1 MKQTIIEAIESR
13 KLVEF
18 HYDGH
23 YRLVEPHTF
32 GVSTKGND
40 TLSAYQVQGTSD
52 KGNVPDWKLFTIS
65 KIVGFK
71 KSDETFLGTRKG
83 YTKGDSRMSKIYAE
97 L

>member
-1 MKQTIIEAIESR
+1 MKQTIIDAIDIR
-13 KLVEF
+13 NLLEF

-23 YRLVEPHTF
+23 YRLVEPYTF

-40 TLSAYQVQGTSD
+40 TLSAYQVGGTSD
-52 KGNVPDWKLFTIS
+52 KGNVPDWKLFTVS
-65 KIVGFK
+65 KIIALK

-83 YTKGDSRMSKIYAE
+83 YTKGDSRMTKIYKE